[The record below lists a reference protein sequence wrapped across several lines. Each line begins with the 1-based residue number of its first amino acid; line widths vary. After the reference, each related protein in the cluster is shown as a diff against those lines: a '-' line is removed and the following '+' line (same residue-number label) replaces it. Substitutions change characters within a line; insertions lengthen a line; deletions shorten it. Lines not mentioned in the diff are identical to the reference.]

1 MQLKLRVSP
10 NIRSR
15 GHPSDYLQGCPYMM
29 IAIDIGNTNITIGVF
44 KNNRLISKY
53 AIPTKIKDYYPNLK
67 KIVRK
72 NRITG
77 CIICSVV
84 PKATKRLVDEL
95 KKLAVNKIDI
105 CGVNRKI
112 PIKNLYRYP
121 SQVGQDRLVNA
132 YAALSLYRL
141 PAIIIDFGTAITFD
155 VVSVKKE
162 YRGGI
167 IIPGL
172 GISLDTLAENTA
184 LLPKIKLGKPRE
196 LIGRDTRNSIL
207 SGIIYG
213 YSTLTD
219 GLIKKLKTGLNN
231 KPVVI
236 GTGGNIKLIANY
248 CREIDIIDIN
258 LTLKGLSLISK
269 SA

>member
-1 MQLKLRVSP
+1 MLL
-10 NIRSR
+10 
-15 GHPSDYLQGCPYMM
+15 
-29 IAIDIGNTNITIGVF
+29 AFDIGNTNITIGIF
-44 KNNRLISKY
+44 NNSRLIKKY
-53 AIPTKIKDYYPNLK
+53 AIPTKNRQYYPDLK
-67 KIVRK
+67 KIVQK
-72 NRITG
+72 NKITG
-77 CIICSVV
+77 AIVCSVV
-84 PKATKRLVDEL
+84 PQATKQLTIAL
-95 KKLAVNKIDI
+95 KKLKVRKIEI
-105 CGVNRKI
+105 CGANRKI

-132 YAALSLYRL
+132 YAAVSFYRS

-155 VVSVKKE
+155 VVSANSE
-162 YRGGI
+162 YKGGM

-172 GISLDTLAENTA
+172 GISLDTLAEKTA
-184 LLPKIKLGKPRE
+184 LLPKIKLNKPGE

-219 GLIKKLKTGLNN
+219 GLIRRLKVKLNN

-236 GTGGNIKLIANY
+236 GTGGNIKLIADY
-248 CREIDIIDIN
+248 CQEIDKIDIN

-269 SA
+269 